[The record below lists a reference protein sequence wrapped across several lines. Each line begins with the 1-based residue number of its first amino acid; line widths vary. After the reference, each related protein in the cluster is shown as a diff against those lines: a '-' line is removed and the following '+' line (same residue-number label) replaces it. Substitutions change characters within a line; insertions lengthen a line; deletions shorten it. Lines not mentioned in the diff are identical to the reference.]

1 MTTPSMLAQSRSTL
15 SDLAE
20 SVYDHVAQQRISDP
34 RDPFPKDPPK
44 PTADGEA
51 W

>member
-1 MTTPSMLAQSRSTL
+1 MMTPSALAHSRTTL

-20 SVYDHVAQQRISDP
+20 SAYDHVAQRRISDP
-34 RDPFPKDPPK
+34 RDPFPKDPSK
-44 PTADGEA
+44 PTSDGEA